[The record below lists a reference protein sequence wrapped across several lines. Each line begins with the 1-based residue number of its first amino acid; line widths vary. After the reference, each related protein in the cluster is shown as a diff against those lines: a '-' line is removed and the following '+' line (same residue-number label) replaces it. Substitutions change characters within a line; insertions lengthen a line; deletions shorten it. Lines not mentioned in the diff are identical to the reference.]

1 MTVSRREFLGTL
13 VSVPAIG
20 SLFPEILLSPEDDPL
35 GVRKDFPILKST
47 TYLNSAY
54 MALVPPPVVRAGCA
68 FHEAKG
74 SKPHS
79 LGQMVEKT
87 DEVRQQFARFVG
99 ASPDEISFISSTS
112 EGENIVVN
120 SVDFQPGDNVV
131 IDDLHYSTTF
141 ALYKHLEKT
150 KSIELRVVP
159 NREGRVHLKDF
170 AAVVDKKT
178 KLVSVAWV
186 SHQNGFRHDMQALTK
201 LAHANGAL
209 LYTDAIQ
216 AVGMFPI
223 NLTEIGVDFLA
234 SGTYKWL
241 LAGFG
246 VAPFYVR
253 KEHLEWIQPDRRGH
267 LHIEK
272 DLGNYRYELYK
283 TAKKFEYAT
292 LSFVSIYQLGAS
304 LSYLGKVG
312 VDGIERHT
320 VSLAQKLRKGLVD
333 LGFKIFTPEGNT
345 SSIVTFFNPKPYE
358 EASKIFVN
366 ANVEVTVRGDD
377 RAQIRV
383 SPALFNNA
391 GDIDRFLSVAAR
403 LKKG

>member
-1 MTVSRREFLGTL
+1 MTVSRREFLGAL
-13 VSVPAIG
+13 VSVPAVGVILPDI
-20 SLFPEILLSPEDDPL
+20 LFSSEDDPV
-35 GVRKDFPILKST
+35 GVRKDFPLLKNT

-54 MALVPPPVVRAGCA
+54 IALCPPSVVKAGCA

-74 SKPHS
+74 NKPHS

-87 DEVRQQFARFVG
+87 EEVRQQFARFVG
-99 ASPDEISFISSTS
+99 ASPDEIGFISSTS

-120 SVDFQPGDNVV
+120 SMEFQPGDNVV

-141 ALYKHLEKT
+141 AIYKLLEET
-150 KSIELRVVP
+150 KGIELRIVP
-159 NREGRVHLKDF
+159 NRAGRVLVADF
-170 AAVVDKKT
+170 TKVVDKKT

-186 SHQNGFRHDMQALTK
+186 SHQNGFRQDMQSLAK
-201 LAHANGAL
+201 LAHSNGAL

-216 AVGMFPI
+216 AVGMFPM
-223 NLTEIGVDFLA
+223 NLTNVGVDFLA
-234 SGTYKWL
+234 TGTYKWL

-246 VAPFYVR
+246 VSPFYVR
-253 KEHLEWIQPDRRGH
+253 REHLDRIQPDRRGH

-304 LSYLGKVG
+304 LSYLDQVG
-312 VDGIERHT
+312 VDRIGLHT
-320 VSLAQKLRKGLVD
+320 VSLGQKLRKGLVD
-333 LGFKIFTPEGNT
+333 LGFKVFTPEKNA

-358 EASKIFVN
+358 EASKIFDKARVQ
-366 ANVEVTVRGDD
+366 VTFRGED

-383 SPALFNNA
+383 SPALYNNA
-391 GDIDRFLSVAAR
+391 SDIDRFLAVAAKLR
-403 LKKG
+403 NS